1 MASGDDRAARR
12 AGSPSVWS
20 RRGALGIFAVA
31 YGCTGSAPS
40 FAPTRPVTSD
50 AGIVGPDLKF
60 DVNPGLACADGEGIC
75 VGPSQ
80 VVTFGIEATPG
91 TAVSL
96 SLQGDYADAALTAQ
110 EVTVTGSSA
119 GVSLESAS
127 TTAAFS
133 IVATAARGGNGQSL
147 ALNVT
152 VSQSGNATIEAT
164 PTYTGHRPD
173 VEQYASE
180 FVLSTCAEVTAA
192 PDASAGG
199 TWVERA
205 TGVAIPLGVPAGERV
220 AVDVRIGHYAFGCT
234 DVDPLVPNAITTV
247 PVQVFD
253 IPLALSLTNLTAVLS
268 FTPDATA
275 QSNWLAVAQA
285 AVARVESS
293 FFFSATPDAG
303 DGSALLDAMRAA
315 IVAPADQAQF
325 DLLRQ
330 SGGWDA
336 TTASWL
342 SSHTPSIAS
351 RAATWLAAAESA
363 LGPLTLHIGGEP
375 SGEMTAPVTVVSFGS
390 LTWVAAGITQPAPF
404 QWTADANDT
413 VHLSGTI
420 ALRSTP
426 LFAHQADALATA
438 GVTGATGVASG
449 IAIGIDCI
457 GLASSLV
464 GTGVSYGSC
473 GAACTAN
480 LCNEGLTLAWKNATI
495 PAAGG
500 ADVISA
506 AITAS
511 APAAVGDEAEPAY
524 VQGGWLAT
532 LSGAGVPASMPSSPF
547 TITGTMLATEP
558 SP

>member
-12 AGSPSVWS
+12 AGSPSAWS
-20 RRGALGIFAVA
+20 RRAALGIFAVA
-31 YGCTGSAPS
+31 YGCRGSAPS
-40 FAPTRPVTSD
+40 LALSPPVGSD
-50 AGIVGPDLKF
+50 AGVIGPDLKF
-60 DVNPGLACADGEGIC
+60 DVKPGLACADGEGIC
-75 VGPSQ
+75 VAPSQ
-80 VVTFGIEATPG
+80 VVTFEIEATPG

-110 EVTVTGSSA
+110 EVTVTGSPA

-173 VEQYASE
+173 LDVYASDY
-180 FVLSTCAEVTAA
+180 VLSTCAEITAA
-192 PDASAGG
+192 PDAGAG
-199 TWVERA
+199 TWVEGA
-205 TGVAIPLGVPAGERV
+205 KGVAIPLGVPAGERV

-253 IPLALSLTNLTAVLS
+253 VPLALSLTNLTAVLT
-268 FTPDATA
+268 FTPDMTA
-275 QSNWLAVAQA
+275 QNNWLAVAQA

-293 FFFSATPDAG
+293 FFSAATPDAG

-325 DLLRQ
+325 DQLRQ

-342 SSHTPSIAS
+342 SSHAPSIAR
-351 RAATWLAAAESA
+351 RAATWLTTAESA

-375 SGEMTAPVTVVSFGS
+375 SGQTTAPVTVVSFGS
-390 LTWVAAGITQPAPF
+390 LTWVAAGIAQPAPF

-420 ALRSTP
+420 TLTSTP
-426 LFAHQADALATA
+426 LFAHQADAQAA
-438 GVTGATGVASG
+438 ASVTGATGVASG
-449 IAIGIDCI
+449 IAIGIDCT

-464 GTGVSYGSC
+464 GSGVSYGSC

-480 LCNEGLTLAWKNATI
+480 LCNAGLTLAWNNATT

-511 APAAVGDEAEPAY
+511 APADVGDEAEPAY

-532 LSGAGVPASMPSSPF
+532 LTGAGVPASVSSPPF